1 MATNQ
6 ELAERVEALEK
17 AMAELHAQFVPPR
30 PSSTGSVNKASVGKA
45 TKKA

>member
-6 ELAERVEALEK
+6 ELTERVEALEK
-17 AMAELHAQFVPPR
+17 AVAELHAQYVPPR
-30 PSSTGSVNKASVGKA
+30 PSSAGSASKA